1 MLITRASVVTN
12 GRDDEG
18 AMMHRRSF
26 LGLLG
31 AAALTP
37 VVSGCNLVPGSGP
50 NPAVSNAGTG
60 KLTLGIIPIAH
71 FSTMYL
77 AQQEGLFQ
85 REGLSVEMQVIQNAA
100 AMVPSVINGQLA
112 IGTGSGTPF
121 LNAVSRNVP
130 ISIAAPACNNP
141 ATPEEDTL
149 GVVVADDSDI
159 ETIADL
165 AGKTVALNAIGS
177 QPHIA
182 LEKMLADL
190 DTDLED
196 VDYAPMPMADSI
208 AAVRQ
213 GRVAAA
219 AIAEPFVTI
228 ADLEGLRHLSAVY
241 SLAFEGSGVESVFY
255 AANEVISAR
264 QDEFDAFSRATI
276 EANQMANDDPQLA
289 QSILTK
295 YLDMDPDI
303 AAAMVMPE
311 FATDT
316 QTSTLEGI
324 SDVMVKTGFLMEP
337 IPGDRMV
344 V

>member
-1 MLITRASVVTN
+1 
-12 GRDDEG
+12 
-18 AMMHRRSF
+18 MHRRSF

-31 AAALTP
+31 VAALAP

-50 NPAVSNAGTG
+50 NPAVDDAGTG
-60 KLTLGIIPIAH
+60 RLTLGMIPIAH
-71 FSTMYL
+71 FSTIYL
-77 AQQEGLFQ
+77 AQQEGIFE
-85 REGLSVEMQVIQNAA
+85 REGLNIETQIIQNAA

-149 GVVVADDSDI
+149 GVVVAEDSDI
-159 ETIADL
+159 QNIGDL
-165 AGKTVALNAIGS
+165 AGKTIALNAVGS

-182 LEKMLADL
+182 IEKMLMDL
-190 DTDLED
+190 GSDLED

-208 AAVRQ
+208 TAVRQ
-213 GRVAAA
+213 GRVDAA

-228 ADLEGLRHLSAVY
+228 AELEGLRHLSAVY
-241 SLAFEGSGVESVFY
+241 SLAFDGAGVESVFY
-255 AANEVISAR
+255 AADEVISAR

-303 AAAMVMPE
+303 ASAMVIPE
-311 FATDT
+311 FATER
-316 QTSTLEGI
+316 QTGTLEGI

-337 IPGDRMV
+337 ISGDRMV

>member
-1 MLITRASVVTN
+1 
-12 GRDDEG
+12 
-18 AMMHRRSF
+18 MHRRSF

-31 AAALTP
+31 VAALTP

-50 NPAVSNAGTG
+50 NPAINNAGTG
-60 KLTLGIIPIAH
+60 QLTIGMIPIAH

-85 REGLSVEMQVIQNAA
+85 REGLSIEMQIIQNAA

-130 ISIAAPACNNP
+130 IRIAAPACNNP
-141 ATPEEDTL
+141 AIPEQDTL
-149 GVVVADDSDI
+149 AIVVAKNSDI
-159 ETIADL
+159 KTVADL
-165 AGKTVALNAIGS
+165 AGKTVAMNAIGS

-182 LEKMLADL
+182 LEKMLIDQGADAA
-190 DTDLED
+190 D
-196 VDYAPMPMADSI
+196 VDYAPMPMADAV
-208 AAVRQ
+208 AAIGQ
-213 GRVAAA
+213 GRVDAAA
-219 AIAEPFVTI
+219 VAEPFVTI
-228 ADLEGLRHLSAVY
+228 AEQQGLRHLSAMY
-241 SLAFEGSGVESVFY
+241 SLAFEGGGVESVFY
-255 AANEVISAR
+255 AAEEVITAR

-276 EANQMANDDPQLA
+276 EANQMANEDPQLA

-316 QTSTLEGI
+316 GTRTLEGI
-324 SDVMVKTGFLMEP
+324 SNVMVETGFLMEP
-337 IPGDRMV
+337 IPKNRMV

>member
-1 MLITRASVVTN
+1 
-12 GRDDEG
+12 
-18 AMMHRRSF
+18 MHRRSF

-31 AAALTP
+31 VAALTP

-50 NPAVSNAGTG
+50 NPAIKNAGTG
-60 KLTLGIIPIAH
+60 ELTIGMIPIAH

-77 AQQEGLFQ
+77 AQQEGLFE
-85 REGLSVEMQVIQNAA
+85 REGLSIQMQIIQNAA

-130 ISIAAPACNNP
+130 IRMAAPACNNP
-141 ATPEEDTL
+141 GTPEQDTL
-149 GVVVADDSDI
+149 AVVVAKDSDI

-165 AGKTVALNAIGS
+165 AGKTVAMNAIGA

-182 LEKMLADL
+182 LEKMLIEEGVT
-190 DTDLED
+190 TDEI
-196 VDYAPMPMADSI
+196 DYAPMPMADAV
-208 AAVRQ
+208 AAVGQ
-213 GRVAAA
+213 GRVEAAA
-219 AIAEPFVTI
+219 LAEPFVTI
-228 ADLEGLRHLSAVY
+228 AQQQGLRYLSAIY
-241 SLAFEGSGVESVFY
+241 SLAFQGSGVESVFY
-255 AANEVISAR
+255 AAEDVMTAR
-264 QDEFDAFSRATI
+264 RDEFEAFSRATI
-276 EANQMANDDPQLA
+276 EANQMANEDPQLA
-289 QSILTK
+289 QSILTQ
-295 YLDMDPDI
+295 YLDMDPNI

-324 SDVMVKTGFLMEP
+324 SQVMVETGFLMEP
-337 IPGDRMV
+337 IPGNRMV